1 MAAPQ
6 FYTGMSYSQLIQLL
20 QASIAP
26 NGVLTAPLTI
36 DQSDGVTAGT
46 TFGASGNV
54 NIAAPSSGIGL
65 SVNAATGNTA
75 LAVNH
80 SRNIGGVPVRFQET
94 GFDDVGWEFQRGS
107 STQIDTIAINRA
119 GLLYA
124 NHWHVALSHTFLAGV
139 SSTTALTVGSSGNIT
154 VAAPSSGTALTVNT
168 TSDNQLSLNATAGQY
183 STINFQ
189 NTGVNKALVEW
200 DQTNSNMFIGTV
212 VSSAITFYTN
222 TTPRMQITASGNV
235 TIAAPSSGTALTVN
249 TTSDNQLS
257 LNATAGQ
264 YSTINFQN
272 TGVNKALVEWDQT
285 NSNMFIGTVV
295 SSAITFYTN
304 TTPRMQITASGNVTI
319 AAPSSGVPLTV
330 SVNTGVFIGQN
341 WTDGT
346 ITGQT
351 ILGSGYFQF
360 GSLTNHGLLL
370 FTNNS
375 TRMTCTNTGN
385 WNIDAPSSGD
395 TLTVA
400 PSVTTGALIATSAAL
415 TSGAGAAAGTLTNA
429 PSAGNPTKWIKINDN
444 GTIRSIP
451 AW

>member
-235 TIAAPSSGTALTVN
+235 TIAAPSSG
-249 TTSDNQLS
+249 
-257 LNATAGQ
+257 
-264 YSTINFQN
+264 
-272 TGVNKALVEWDQT
+272 
-285 NSNMFIGTVV
+285 
-295 SSAITFYTN
+295 
-304 TTPRMQITASGNVTI
+304 
-319 AAPSSGVPLTV
+319 VPLTV